1 LENEKMDEGII
12 KWIFYGII
20 FLVYYFIKN
29 RAKKNQP
36 QQNSIPDYQEPTS
49 TTSTGKPVSFED
61 LLREIQQAK
70 APQAPEPKPEP
81 KPYYEAPSYPK
92 YEDYDDDIKEEVVE
106 QEEVNYDSRKQDNI
120 YDVYEKAKQAAFNRA
135 SLEETMKVEDTVV
148 RYGQFKE
155 YQQHEEPSFASLVA
169 KDFEDPEKV
178 KKAFIMSE
186 ILRRKY

>member
-1 LENEKMDEGII
+1 MDEGII

-20 FLVYYFIKN
+20 FVVYYFIKN
-29 RAKKNQP
+29 RAKKNQQP
-36 QQNSIPDYQEPTS
+36 TDSIPDYQQPTS
-49 TTSTGKPVSFED
+49 TTSNKPVTFED
-61 LLREIQQAK
+61 LLREIQSAK
-70 APQAPEPKPEP
+70 APKEPEPLPAP

-92 YEDYDDDIKEEVVE
+92 YEDYDDKIEEEVK
-106 QEEVNYDSRKQDNI
+106 QLEEVNYDYRKKDNI

-155 YQQHEEPSFASLVA
+155 YERHEEPSLASQVA
-169 KDFEDPEKV
+169 KDFENPENV
-178 KKAFIMSE
+178 RKAFVMSE